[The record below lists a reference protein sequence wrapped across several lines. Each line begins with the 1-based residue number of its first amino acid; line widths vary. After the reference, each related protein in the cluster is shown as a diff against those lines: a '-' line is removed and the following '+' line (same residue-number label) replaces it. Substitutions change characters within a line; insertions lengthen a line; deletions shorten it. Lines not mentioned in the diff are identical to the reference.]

1 MKISL
6 LMSKNLFTVAMDD
19 AISKVKDIF
28 ETKGFHHMLVVENEK
43 LCGVIADRDLL
54 KAISPNV
61 DNFAASNQDLA
72 TLNKRAHQIMV
83 RNPISLSQHASVID
97 AVKLF
102 NEHKITCIPIVDEEN
117 RPVGIVSWR
126 DIMRVIIKKKAPQ

>member
-1 MKISL
+1 
-6 LMSKNLFTVAMDD
+6 MSKNLFTVAMDD